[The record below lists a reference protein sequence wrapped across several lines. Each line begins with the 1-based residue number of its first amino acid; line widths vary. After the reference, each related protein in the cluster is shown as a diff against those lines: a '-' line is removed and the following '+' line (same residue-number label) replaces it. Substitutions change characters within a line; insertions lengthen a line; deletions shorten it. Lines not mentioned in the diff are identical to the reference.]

1 MKVKML
7 RDKTGQM
14 EAQLSAQTDTDGR
27 GAAPGVGALQP
38 KYRSSY
44 RSVRDG
50 DQEPAKPQRGS
61 KVRPEGAAW
70 HEDTE

>member
-27 GAAPGVGALQP
+27 GAAPGAGALQP

-50 DQEPAKPQRGS
+50 DWEPAKPQKEAR
-61 KVRPEGAAW
+61 
-70 HEDTE
+70 